1 MGQRAGFWKAA
12 FQRAWREAIAAA
24 PWSSSVRLLSAIAAA
39 TGSGLMAWYS
49 GSGFAWAG
57 LWGLAAV
64 AAIIIATLMFKL
76 WWAVPADLAAEAEAR
91 GDALRERLE
100 SYEVAEPDET
110 LECAVGY
117 LLTGTWTHQFPGDLT
132 LVGGALADL
141 RRKAHLGKIAI
152 WGQINNLSLSKAIE
166 ADFWEHHGVDM
177 VAFFDPTTAPQTEKC
192 RTATPTYRYHHLAVV
207 RRQIEREWPKPATNQ
222 TSA

>member
-12 FQRAWREAIAAA
+12 FLRAWREAIAAA

-39 TGSGLMAWYS
+39 SVSGSVAWYS
-49 GSGFAWAG
+49 GGGFAWAG

-64 AAIIIATLMFKL
+64 AAIIIVTLAFKL
-76 WWAVPADLAAEAEAR
+76 WWTVPADLAAEAEAR
-91 GDALRERLE
+91 CDALRRRLE

-110 LECAVGY
+110 LERAVGY
-117 LLTGTWTHQFPGDLT
+117 LLTGSWSQRFPGDLE
-132 LVGGALADL
+132 LVGGVLADL
-141 RRKAHLGKIAI
+141 RRKAHLGQIAI
-152 WGQINNLSLSKAIE
+152 WGQVNDLSLSKAIE
-166 ADFWEHHGVDM
+166 ADFWEHHGVDI
-177 VAFFDPTTAPQTEKC
+177 VAFFDPTTEPQTEKC
-192 RTATPTYRYHHLAVV
+192 RTANPTYRYHHLAVV